1 MGDLMPP
8 EAYIQALNALRNIR
22 DQRRELKAQLRDLRH
37 SENAILNNFR
47 APQQTAEPPQHQE

>member
-1 MGDLMPP
+1 MPP

-47 APQQTAEPPQHQE
+47 APQQVAADPTQTQE